1 MIEFILILVI
11 LIWFSSDTLKN
22 QINELEQKI
31 NELKELIEELK
42 NKEN

>member
-1 MIEFILILVI
+1 MIGYILILVI
-11 LIWFSSDTLKN
+11 LIWVCSNTLEN
-22 QINELEQKI
+22 QNNELEQKI